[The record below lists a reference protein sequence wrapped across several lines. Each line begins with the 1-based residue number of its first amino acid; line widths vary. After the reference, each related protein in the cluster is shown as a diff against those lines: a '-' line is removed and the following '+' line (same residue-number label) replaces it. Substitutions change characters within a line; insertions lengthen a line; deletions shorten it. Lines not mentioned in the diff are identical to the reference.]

1 MHVFCHG
8 LPTGVTQSIG
18 PARSCDTG
26 QIVVHGW
33 LVTEI
38 VERDM
43 TRRGRRRMVAKGA
56 EYKSEHQ

>member
-1 MHVFCHG
+1 MFCHT
-8 LPTGVTQSIG
+8 LPAGVTWSIW
-18 PARSCDTG
+18 PAPSCDTG

-33 LVTEI
+33 LVTGI